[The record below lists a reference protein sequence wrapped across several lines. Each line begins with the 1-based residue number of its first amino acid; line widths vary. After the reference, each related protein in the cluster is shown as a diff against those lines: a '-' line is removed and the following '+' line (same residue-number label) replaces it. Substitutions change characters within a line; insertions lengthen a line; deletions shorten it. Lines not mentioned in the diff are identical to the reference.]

1 MSKAKRKN
9 DATPADGSA
18 DPAVESSAPALSK
31 KERKAAERAAER
43 GAKAAKAAEREARKL
58 AKRAAKEATK
68 EAAKKAT
75 KEATKE
81 AAVTAVAAS
90 PDVSS
95 DGEKHAK
102 KEKRAKKTD
111 RDAEDATPPSDASM
125 PKFKHVR
132 KKRLSSGKGATAQE
146 IGASLVALFNAGK
159 SDEAEQTWYHRRIES
174 IEEDGTV
181 FEGWKGVLEKGKWW
195 KETFTVLS
203 MRASGPYVC
212 ANGFT
217 VVFTGRVRLPDGT
230 EVDAHECGVYT
241 VEKGRI
247 VREQFMQWRG

>member
-9 DATPADGSA
+9 DATPADGST

-31 KERKAAERAAER
+31 KERKAAERAAEKAA
-43 GAKAAKAAEREARKL
+43 GKEAKAAKVVERKARKL
-58 AKRAAKEATK
+58 AKRIAK
-68 EAAKKAT
+68 EAAKQAAEK
-75 KEATKE
+75 
-81 AAVTAVAAS
+81 AAVTTATAS
-90 PDVSS
+90 PDASS
-95 DGEKHAK
+95 NGEKHTK
-102 KEKRAKKTD
+102 KEKHAKKTD
-111 RDAEDATPPSDASM
+111 RDANDATPPSEAST
-125 PKFKHVR
+125 PKFKHAR
-132 KKRLSSGKGATAQE
+132 KKKLSSGKGATAQE
-146 IGASLVALFNAGK
+146 IGASLVALCNGGR
-159 SDEAEQTWYHRRIES
+159 SDKAEQTWYHRRIES

>member
-1 MSKAKRKN
+1 
-9 DATPADGSA
+9 
-18 DPAVESSAPALSK
+18 
-31 KERKAAERAAER
+31 
-43 GAKAAKAAEREARKL
+43 
-58 AKRAAKEATK
+58 
-68 EAAKKAT
+68 
-75 KEATKE
+75 
-81 AAVTAVAAS
+81 
-90 PDVSS
+90 
-95 DGEKHAK
+95 
-102 KEKRAKKTD
+102 
-111 RDAEDATPPSDASM
+111 M

-132 KKRLSSGKGATAQE
+132 KKKLSSGKGATAQE
-146 IGASLVALFNAGK
+146 IGTSLVALFNAGK

>member
-31 KERKAAERAAER
+31 KERKAAEKAAEKE
-43 GAKAAKAAEREARKL
+43 AKAAKAAEREARKL
-58 AKRAAKEATK
+58 AKRAAKEA
-68 EAAKKAT
+68 A
-75 KEATKE
+75 KE
-81 AAVTAVAAS
+81 AAVTAAAAG
-90 PDVSS
+90 PDASS

>member
-31 KERKAAERAAER
+31 KERKAAEKAAEKE
-43 GAKAAKAAEREARKL
+43 AKAAKEAEREARKL
-58 AKRAAKEATK
+58 AKKAAKEA
-68 EAAKKAT
+68 A
-75 KEATKE
+75 KE
-81 AAVTAVAAS
+81 AAVTAAAAG
-90 PDVSS
+90 PDASS